1 MTDLKK
7 VILEI
12 NPTGIHSK
20 QILTGFSLLEEKKIK
35 IKGKRKYR
43 ITKWISN
50 CRDSRKKNY
59 LWYIRSCWYI
69 FWRWVKGMW
78 LLF

>member
-20 QILTGFSLLEEKKIK
+20 QILAGFSLLEEKKK
-35 IKGKRKYR
+35 L
-43 ITKWISN
+43 S
-50 CRDSRKKNY
+50 D
-59 LWYIRSCWYI
+59 
-69 FWRWVKGMW
+69 VV
-78 LLF
+78 